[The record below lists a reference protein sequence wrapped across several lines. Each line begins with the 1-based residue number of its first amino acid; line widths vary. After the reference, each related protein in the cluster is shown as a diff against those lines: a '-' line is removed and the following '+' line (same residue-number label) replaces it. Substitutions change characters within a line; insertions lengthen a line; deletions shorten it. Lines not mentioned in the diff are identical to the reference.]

1 MRWMKKKLAWRQWGI
16 NNSFPSCSPLSS
28 SPFFIP
34 FDFPSSLPTKLV
46 KDVVARASSQHA
58 AYLSEMEQKKNF
70 LFLFFKPL
78 FDLPLSSTS
87 FENSISFFCTKKND
101 NP

>member
-16 NNSFPSCSPLSS
+16 NNSFLSCPPLSS

-58 AYLSEMEQKKNF
+58 AYLSEMKQKKIM
-70 LFLFFKPL
+70 FFFFSNLCLIFRFPVRVSKIR
-78 FDLPLSSTS
+78 FHS
-87 FENSISFFCTKKND
+87 FAQKND